1 MSVKPEDKH
10 FKHNSE
16 VLTAVRGSQQRGAG
30 RKIGAP
36 VKADSQNEET
46 KNGHAEKNH

>member
-36 VKADSQNEET
+36 TKDLKIEEP
-46 KNGHAEKNH
+46 NHGHAEKNS